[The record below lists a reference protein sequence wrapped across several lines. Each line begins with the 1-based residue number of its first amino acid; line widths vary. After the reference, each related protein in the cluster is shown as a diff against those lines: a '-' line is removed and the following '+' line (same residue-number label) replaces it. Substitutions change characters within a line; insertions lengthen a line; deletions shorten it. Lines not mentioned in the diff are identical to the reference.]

1 MDKKNNNFLINK
13 LNIINQSKIL
23 FIKNS
28 KKKIKKMNKETIKVK
43 IEEMKKK
50 NESDDEMSSNE
61 SKDIILEIRNDTNK
75 VVSKKNMNGIYNSP
89 LYKRRRKS

>member
-1 MDKKNNNFLINK
+1 
-13 LNIINQSKIL
+13 
-23 FIKNS
+23 
-28 KKKIKKMNKETIKVK
+28 MNKETIKVK

-89 LYKRRRKS
+89 LSKKDSYISDG

>member
-1 MDKKNNNFLINK
+1 
-13 LNIINQSKIL
+13 
-23 FIKNS
+23 
-28 KKKIKKMNKETIKVK
+28 MNKETIKVK

-89 LYKRRRKS
+89 LSKRNHQ